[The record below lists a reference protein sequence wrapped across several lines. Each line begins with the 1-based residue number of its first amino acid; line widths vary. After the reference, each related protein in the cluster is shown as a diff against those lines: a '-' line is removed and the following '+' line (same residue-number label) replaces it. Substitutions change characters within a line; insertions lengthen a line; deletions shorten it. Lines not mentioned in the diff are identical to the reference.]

1 MNFLENKKNKL
12 IYLKKNYLTKKL
24 IFAIFLL
31 TTVYSKFGVFKQYF
45 FENQDLSD
53 LKLIKYDDVTN
64 FNKIEPRNEVWEQMN
79 HYVFFKR
86 TSSYYIIEKSLLKA
100 YFISKDT
107 YNGSIDVILQI
118 QYLDQSFSRTFVANN
133 VQYEEKESRSDYR
146 LKLLTFKFNLLET
159 FGLDDYKMIS
169 NMFVYFRDGNNTN
182 YSTQYPLKVTIKRLQ
197 TEVKS
202 GSIICSK
209 CFYFQNTN
217 DHKFL
222 RWWIELNK
230 QIGYSKIVFCNQS
243 IPNTKEFNQI
253 FETYKDFI
261 DLKQFHYIPD
271 FRNPNERHI
280 SPFKH
285 DYLTDYFQLSP
296 SQKKYDWNVDGYDVL
311 HTNECFLENAD
322 KYEYVTVVDNDE
334 TIIPRIN
341 TKLLKKVDTFN
352 FIKNITPNSL
362 ESDVNSINLACQSD
376 AKTSYIEDYLKTF
389 GRMKNY
395 HFGMAYYLKNVDV
408 KRIFNAFEA
417 YFNGLTF
424 NPNSVNHVIQVFDT
438 VAENHNHNPYTYN
451 FVISNKDELSY
462 AQNLLFLYKN
472 FIEKFENKYKSVLED
487 YTEQYHRY
495 FYISGASTNWLCG
508 KSIWH
513 TEKTSEY
520 SVHYGVVADYLHT
533 LDFDNGH
540 NGHFRR
546 NYPFKAE
553 EIKITELSL
562 DFNYL
567 NCFYKP
573 IIEKFTNINIL
584 R

>member
-1 MNFLENKKNKL
+1 MLNLKR
-12 IYLKKNYLTKKL
+12 IYVTKKL
-24 IFAIFLL
+24 IFTAFVLITLFSI
-31 TTVYSKFGVFKQYF
+31 TFSIFKQNF
-45 FENQDLSD
+45 FENILYDV
-53 LKLIKYDDVTN
+53 KLDKYDHVAN
-64 FNKIEPRNEVWEQMN
+64 LSKIKPRNEVWEQMN
-79 HYVFFKR
+79 HWIFFKR
-86 TSSYYIIEKSLLKA
+86 TSCYYIIEKSLLKA

-107 YNGSIDVILQI
+107 YNGSIDIILQI
-118 QYLDQSFSRTFVANN
+118 QYLDNSYSHAFVTNN
-133 VQYEEKESRSDYR
+133 VDYQEKESRSNYR
-146 LKLLTFKFNLLET
+146 LNLLTFEFNLLET
-159 FGLDDYKMIS
+159 FSLADYKMIS
-169 NMFVYFRDGNNTN
+169 NMFVNFRDGNNSN
-182 YSTQYPLKVTIKRLQ
+182 YSTQYPLKATIKRLQ
-197 TEVKS
+197 TQVKS
-202 GSIICSK
+202 GSIVCSK
-209 CFYFQNTN
+209 CFYFQNRN

-253 FETYKDFI
+253 FDAYKDFI
-261 DLKQFHYIPD
+261 DLKQFHFIPN
-271 FRNPNERHI
+271 FNNLNERHI
-280 SPFKH
+280 SPYEH

-296 SQKKYDWNVDGYDVL
+296 SQRKYDWNVDGYDVL

-341 TKLLKKVDTFN
+341 TRLRKKIDTFN

-362 ESDVNSINLACQSD
+362 ESDVNSINLACESD

-389 GRMKNY
+389 GSMKNY

-417 YFNGLTF
+417 YFNGSTF
-424 NPNSVNHVIQVFDT
+424 NPNSTYHVIQVFDT
-438 VAENHNHNPYTYN
+438 IAENPNHNPYTYN

-462 AQNLLFLYKN
+462 ARNLLFLYKN
-472 FIEKFENKYKSVLED
+472 FIEKFENKYQTVLDD
-487 YTEQYHRY
+487 YSEQYHRY
-495 FYISGASTNWLCG
+495 FYISGAATDWLCG

-513 TEKTSEY
+513 TDKTSEY

-553 EIKITELSL
+553 QIKITDISL

-584 R
+584 Q